1 MKREELL
8 LYAVTDRRW
17 LGKETIYEQVEK
29 ALKGGVTFLQLREKD
44 IEEELFL
51 EEAKKIKQLCQKYN
65 VPFVI
70 NDDVELA
77 LKVGA
82 DGVHVGQKDMAAG
95 TVRKLLGKNKI
106 IGVSARTPEQAKA
119 AEEGGAD
126 YISVGAI
133 FGTDTKDDAVKVN
146 QEVLKAITSITEIPV
161 IAIGGINENNVN
173 ELKGCG
179 ICGVAVISSVFA
191 QENIEKATRNLKREV
206 EKTVNAK

>member
-1 MKREELL
+1 MNKEDLL

-17 LGKETIYEQVEK
+17 LGNETIYEQVEK
-29 ALKGGVTFLQLREKD
+29 ALKGGVTFLQLREKN
-44 IEEELFL
+44 INEGLFL
-51 EEAKKIKQLCQKYN
+51 EEAKKIKQLCRKYD

-77 LKVGA
+77 VKVGA
-82 DGVHVGQKDMAAG
+82 DGVHIGQKDMAAG
-95 TVRKLLGKNKI
+95 NVRKILGKNKI

-146 QEVLKAITSITEIPV
+146 QDVLKEITAISDIPV
-161 IAIGGINENNVN
+161 IAIGGINENNVS

-179 ICGVAVISSVFA
+179 ICGVAVISSIFA
-191 QENIEKATRNLKREV
+191 QEHIEKATEKLKAEV
-206 EKTVNAK
+206 EKMVKA